1 LNTATIRSAC
11 AKVIL
16 CGEHAVVYGRPAIA
30 QPLPGLRATAT
41 ATAREPGDDARADD
55 VDVIAPDINARY
67 WMRLQPGRPIAR
79 IIQLTLTRIGMSPEH
94 ADWRPFTLSLT
105 SDIPVGANLGSGAA
119 TSVAAA
125 RATAAFFGQALSP
138 EDLSALAFEVERMHH
153 GTPSGIDNT
162 VVAFEQP
169 VWFVRGQPP
178 EILAAAGALA
188 LVIGDTGE
196 STPTRVP
203 VGDVRAAWQRDPVA
217 YDALFDQIARL
228 VIQARDALL
237 ANDLPALGD
246 TMNANH
252 ALLQTLTVSN
262 AGLDALCAAARGAG
276 ALGAKMSG
284 GGRGGNMIA
293 LARDDGHAA
302 SVADALRAAGAT
314 RVYRS

>member
-1 LNTATIRSAC
+1 LNEVTQGSAC

-30 QPLPGLRATAT
+30 LPLPGLRATAT

-55 VDVIAPDINARY
+55 VEVIAPDINARY
-67 WMRLQPGRPIAR
+67 WMRLQPGRPLAR
-79 IIQLTLTRIGMSPEH
+79 IIHLTLSRIGMTVEH
-94 ADWRPFTLSLT
+94 RDWRPFALRLT

-125 RATAAFFGQALSP
+125 RATAAFFGRTLTPQ
-138 EDLSALAFEVERMHH
+138 ELSALAFEVEQMHH

-169 VWFVRGQPP
+169 VWFIRGQPP
-178 EILAAAGALA
+178 EILPAASALP

-203 VGDVRAAWQRDPVA
+203 VGEVRAAWQRETEK
-217 YDALFDQIARL
+217 YEALFDDIARL
-228 VIQARDALL
+228 VRLSRDALL
-237 ANDLPALGD
+237 INNRGQLG
-246 TMNANH
+246 TAMNANH

-262 AGLDALCAAARGAG
+262 ADLDALCMAARGAG

-293 LARDDGHAA
+293 LARDPEHAA
-302 SVADALRAAGAT
+302 VVADALLAAGAT

>member
-1 LNTATIRSAC
+1 MNAATLGSAC

-30 QPLPGLRATAT
+30 LPLPRLRATAT
-41 ATAREPGDDARADD
+41 VTPREPGDDARADD
-55 VDVIAPDINARY
+55 VDIIAPNINARY
-67 WMRLQPGRPIAR
+67 WMRLQPGRPLAR
-79 IIQLTLTRIGMSPEH
+79 IAQLTLDRIGMHSDH
-94 ADWRPFTLSLT
+94 AEWRPFTLSLL

-119 TSVAAA
+119 TSVAAS
-125 RATAAFFGQALSP
+125 RATASFFGRTLPA
-138 EDLSALAFEVERMHH
+138 EELSALAYEVEQMHH

-178 EILAAAGALA
+178 ELLGAAALLP
-188 LVIGDTGE
+188 LVIADTGE
-196 STPTRVP
+196 ATPTRVP
-203 VGDVRAAWQRDPVA
+203 VGDVRAAWQRDH
-217 YDALFDQIARL
+217 DALEAVFDEIARL
-228 VIQARDALL
+228 VTQSREALL
-237 ANDLPALGD
+237 AGDLARLGAAMD
-246 TMNANH
+246 ANH
-252 ALLQTLTVSN
+252 ALLQALTVSSP
-262 AGLDALCAAARGAG
+262 ALDALCEAARGAG

-302 SVADALRAAGAT
+302 ALAETLTRAGAT